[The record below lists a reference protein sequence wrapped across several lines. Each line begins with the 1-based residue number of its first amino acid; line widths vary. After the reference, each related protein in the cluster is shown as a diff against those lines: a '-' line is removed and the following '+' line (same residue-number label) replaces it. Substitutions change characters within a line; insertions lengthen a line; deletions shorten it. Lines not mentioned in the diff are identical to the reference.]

1 MKKDIIPYGKH
12 YIDQDDIDA
21 VVNVLKY
28 NNLTQG
34 PAVKSFEDKLAK
46 YVGAK
51 YAVAVSSWTAGLHI
65 ACLAADVSSK
75 DKVVT
80 SPITFVA
87 SSNAALY
94 CGATPIFS
102 EIDSETIN
110 MCPQKLIKTIN
121 ANPEVKV
128 IIPVHY
134 SGLSCNMKSIRK
146 IADTKKLIIIE
157 DAAHALGAKYEDG
170 SMVGSCKYSDMTGFS
185 FHPVK
190 SIAAGEGGMIT
201 TNNYEIY
208 LKLLR
213 LRSHGINKLDD
224 KFVNNNDAFTNKL
237 INPWYYEMQELG
249 FNYRITDIQCA
260 LGESQLKK
268 LDKFINRRI
277 ELAKRYDN
285 AFHGIKKIKPIHL
298 KYRHQSSH
306 HLYVIRIDFTYYSI
320 SRAEFMRMLMEKRI
334 LTQVHYLPVTSHP
347 FYQKLGYNTSNYPES
362 NKFYSEALSIPMYYS
377 LTNDEQDKVIK
388 NIKSIIN
395 EANKNRIKEFNL

>member
-12 YIDQDDIDA
+12 FIDQDDIDA
-21 VVNVLKY
+21 VINVLKHK
-28 NNLTQG
+28 NLTQG
-34 PAVKSFEDKLAK
+34 PAVKSFEEKLAK

-65 ACLAADVSSK
+65 ACLAANVSSK
-75 DKVVT
+75 DKVIT

-110 MCPQKLIKTIN
+110 MCPDKLRDTIN
-121 ANPEVKV
+121 LNPDAKV

-134 SGLSCNMKSIRK
+134 SGLSCDMKSIKK
-146 IADTKKLIIIE
+146 IADKNRMLVIE
-157 DAAHALGAKYEDG
+157 DAAHALGAKYADG

-208 LKLLR
+208 LRLLR

-224 KFVNNNDAFTNKL
+224 KFININNAFTDGLK
-237 INPWYYEMQELG
+237 NPWYYEMQELG
-249 FNYRITDIQCA
+249 FNFRITDIQCA

-268 LDKFINRRI
+268 LNKFIKRRI
-277 ELAKRYDN
+277 QLAKRYDK
-285 AFHGIKKIKPIHL
+285 AFSGLKYLRPIHQN
-298 KYRHQSSH
+298 YRDQSSH
-306 HLYVIRIDFTYYSI
+306 HLYVLRINFKNYSTT
-320 SRAEFMRMLMEKRI
+320 RAKFMNMLKKKGI
-334 LTQVHYLPVTSHP
+334 LTQVHYLPVTSQP
-347 FYQKLGYNTSNYPES
+347 YYQKLGYSTSNYPIS
-362 NKFYSEALSIPMYYS
+362 KKFYEEAISIPLYYS
-377 LTNDEQDKVIK
+377 LTFDQQDMVIDT
-388 NIKSIIN
+388 IKS
-395 EANKNRIKEFNL
+395 NLNLS